1 MIVDSITTSTGVSFV
16 ETAQERREFLEFP
29 YRLYKDH
36 PFWVPP
42 LRIQQKKLID
52 TKKNPFYKNA
62 EIALF
67 LGTHNGKTAGRIAA
81 IIDHRYNDYHKTK
94 TGFFG
99 FFDCADHQDL
109 ASLLIKAA
117 SDWLRDRG
125 MTSLLGPTNPGMMDT
140 IGVLVEGFD
149 SIPAI
154 LMPYNDSSYD
164 RLLTTAGLQKEMDL
178 FSFIVNAET
187 VDLDRVNR
195 AREIVYTR
203 NPGLSVRPINLK
215 RIFDEVDIIRD
226 IFNQAWQHNWGFI
239 PLSKEEFVELAKDLK
254 SIIDPDLAYIAEI
267 DGKPVAF
274 TVPLPDYNQI
284 FHKMNGNLLP
294 FGIFKLL
301 LGRNKMTNI
310 RTTLMGVLPEY
321 RGRGIDAVLHQHE
334 IEKGLKKGYFSS
346 ELGWVLE
353 NNIEMVRVAERI
365 GSHSKKVYRMYGS
378 SLV

>member
-1 MIVDSITTSTGVSFV
+1 MDTQATSTGVSFV

-36 PFWVPP
+36 PYWVPP

-52 TKKNPFYKNA
+52 TEKNPFYQNA

-67 LGTHNGKTAGRIAA
+67 LGTHNGKIAGRIAA
-81 IIDHRYNDYHKTK
+81 IIDHRYNEYHGTK

-99 FFDCADHQDL
+99 FFDCSDQQEV
-109 ASLLIKAA
+109 ASLMIKVA
-117 SDWLRDRG
+117 SDWLRERG

-187 VDLDRVNR
+187 VDLERVNR

-203 NPGLSVRPINLK
+203 NPGLNVRPINLK
-215 RIFDEVDIIRD
+215 RIFDEVDIIRE
-226 IFNQAWQHNWGFI
+226 IFNQAWKDNWGFI

-301 LGRNKMTNI
+301 LGRKKMTNI

-353 NNIEMVRVAERI
+353 NNVDMVRVAERI